1 MSLPS
6 SRNSAWARVQWV
18 ACTGFTGNGGE
29 HHALSSPAPRAP
41 QRKACCKL
49 PAKPCPNHAAHVK
62 RIVVPHHCARKAR
75 ADNRANLSHLRVAA
89 ACAPCEPSLV
99 GPREAR
105 APCAPPR
112 EHSASLVQIQQ
123 ERGASPTPI
132 PKVARTKPRV
142 GPAEPRTNLARAIS
156 KPRASPA
163 RTLREPRA
171 RPARAPREPRIA
183 PLEAHAD
190 PREPCGDPA
199 RGSRKP
205 QGIPDVPCGTPR
217 NPLEPKPH
225 EVAARAQRKRR
236 ASSPRALSI
245 RAGIRRG
252 PLGSRARGRAN
263 LARYLPRTSRE
274 RHANPTWNPSAASA
288 RTPREPCAARA
299 QAPNEPQEHR
309 ADVTRT
315 HPGAQ
320 PKSII

>member
-49 PAKPCPNHAAHVK
+49 PAKPCPNHTAHVK

-171 RPARAPREPRIA
+171 RPARAP
-183 PLEAHAD
+183 HS
-190 PREPCGDPA
+190 PA
-199 RGSRKP
+199 RGPRRP
-205 QGIPDVPCGTPR
+205 ARALRRPRARLAQAAGNPRRALR
-217 NPLEPKPH
+217 NPAK
-225 EVAARAQRKRR
+225 
-236 ASSPRALSI
+236 
-245 RAGIRRG
+245 
-252 PLGSRARGRAN
+252 
-263 LARYLPRTSRE
+263 
-274 RHANPTWNPSAASA
+274 SA
-288 RTPREPCAARA
+288 RT
-299 QAPNEPQEHR
+299 QAP
-309 ADVTRT
+309 
-315 HPGAQ
+315 
-320 PKSII
+320 